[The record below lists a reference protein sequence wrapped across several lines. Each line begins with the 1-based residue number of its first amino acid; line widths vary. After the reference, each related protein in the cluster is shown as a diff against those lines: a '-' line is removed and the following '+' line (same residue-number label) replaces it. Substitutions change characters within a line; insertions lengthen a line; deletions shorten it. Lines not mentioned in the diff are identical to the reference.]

1 MRINFFQLTSRQQT
15 SRQDKVKS
23 SLPLKQGKSPKGGM
37 GYSETGEVPRRG
49 GGVRCIANLPD
60 GHPGL
65 EPGTKKGRFA
75 SSWRC
80 QNRTL
85 IIGDFKELIY
95 LCEKNDIDM
104 EQLVVTISDSRLL
117 PILEKAIGLLKG
129 VTSVQVMPKK
139 ETVTDDSL
147 SDIPS
152 AVKDLIGAASGFT
165 EEEMEEDP
173 RLSYLLR
180 K

>member
-1 MRINFFQLTSRQQT
+1 MA
-15 SRQDKVKS
+15 S
-23 SLPLKQGKSPKGGM
+23 S
-37 GYSETGEVPRRG
+37 
-49 GGVRCIANLPD
+49 IAYLPD

-165 EEEMEEDP
+165 EEEMEEDA
-173 RLSYLLR
+173 RLSYILR

>member
-1 MRINFFQLTSRQQT
+1 M
-15 SRQDKVKS
+15 
-23 SLPLKQGKSPKGGM
+23 
-37 GYSETGEVPRRG
+37 
-49 GGVRCIANLPD
+49 
-60 GHPGL
+60 
-65 EPGTKKGRFA
+65 
-75 SSWRC
+75 
-80 QNRTL
+80 
-85 IIGDFKELIY
+85 IY

-165 EEEMEEDP
+165 EEEMEEDA
-173 RLSYLLR
+173 RLSYILR